1 MATVSP
7 ARPARREPAPA
18 PPVRSGTCRLTLQ
31 IGETDYTVR
40 PMPAPP
46 GFRVVWVLRKQDPH
60 HSAAYSV
67 VHQKGH
73 GPDCSCP
80 DRQINGAQCKHI
92 RALAALGLIPAL
104 KGTRPR
110 KPKTT
115 RPAAAAPSDPPAP
128 SAPAPARGPVAIG
141 FSRAIDEHLAM
152 RRMAERID
160 GTPRPET
167 DDPAAFACA
176 YCGDEFDP
184 AESRDP
190 ALCTRCREEVSR

>member
-18 PPVRSGTCRLTLQ
+18 PPVRSGTCRLLLQ
-31 IGETDYTVR
+31 IGATDYTVR

-46 GFRVVWVLRKQDPH
+46 GFRVVWVLRKQDPQ

-80 DRQINGAQCKHI
+80 DRQINGAVCKHI

-104 KGTRPR
+104 KGPRPR
-110 KPKTT
+110 KA
-115 RPAAAAPSDPPAP
+115 RPAAAAPSGPPAP
-128 SAPAPARGPVAIG
+128 PAPARGPVAIG

-160 GTPRPET
+160 GTPRPEPEET
-167 DDPAAFACA
+167 PPEGFLCA
-176 YCGDEFDP
+176 YCGEPFDP
-184 AESRDP
+184 AVSRDP
-190 ALCTRCREEVSR
+190 HFCGPCAEEGGYK